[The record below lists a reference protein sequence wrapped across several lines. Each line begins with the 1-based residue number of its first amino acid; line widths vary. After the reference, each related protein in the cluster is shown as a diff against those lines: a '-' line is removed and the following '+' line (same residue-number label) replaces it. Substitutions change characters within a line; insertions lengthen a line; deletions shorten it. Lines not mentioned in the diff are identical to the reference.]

1 MTLFNIQLPNIPWLS
16 RRRHCLLLVEDNA
29 IDAALI
35 RDAVQELGWELDI
48 AGSAEMAEGFL
59 HSRKYPVILVDM
71 RLPGMPG
78 WTLVAGIIQQ
88 YPESFVV
95 AMPGEPADLA
105 HMPRG
110 IFCSFLIKPD
120 IGQSYGPALRRLF
133 RQAKL

>member
-1 MTLFNIQLPNIPWLS
+1 MTLFNIQLPEWVWPCRN
-16 RRRHCLLLVEDNA
+16 RKCLLLVEDSSA
-29 IDAALI
+29 DAALI
-35 RDAVQELGWELDI
+35 QDAAQELGWSMDI

-59 HSRKYPVILVDM
+59 HSKKYPVILVDM
-71 RLPGMPG
+71 RLPGIPG
-78 WTLVAGIIQQ
+78 WTLVGRIIQN
-88 YPESFVV
+88 YTESFVV

-133 RQAKL
+133 KQAKL